1 MEEKNK
7 TDRRIVRTRQALRQ
21 ALMDLVREKGYE
33 NVSVEE
39 ITQRAD
45 LGRATFYLHY
55 HDKEELLLD
64 EFSEMARERVQ
75 ALSAIPFSQWL
86 PALEDGSLVSE
97 NKAAPPFLLIFQHVT
112 ENAQLY
118 QILLKNQSSNRIAER
133 IRAIVTQSINDF
145 VQAKVDSD
153 DPIPLFAEIPVDL
166 LAAFFYGALVSSI
179 AWWPENPAYSAEEMT
194 RMFQRMFL
202 PGAQRVIAAKISDL
216 PTTKNL

>member
-21 ALMDLVREKGYE
+21 ALMDLVRDKGYE
-33 NVSVEE
+33 NASVEE

-179 AWWPENPAYSAEEMT
+179 AWWLENPAYSAEEMT

>member
-179 AWWPENPAYSAEEMT
+179 AWWLETPAYSAEEMT

>member
-1 MEEKNK
+1 M
-7 TDRRIVRTRQALRQ
+7 
-21 ALMDLVREKGYE
+21 
-33 NVSVEE
+33 EE

-179 AWWPENPAYSAEEMT
+179 AWWLENPAYSAEEMT

>member
-179 AWWPENPAYSAEEMT
+179 AWWLENPAYSAEEMS

>member
-1 MEEKNK
+1 
-7 TDRRIVRTRQALRQ
+7 
-21 ALMDLVREKGYE
+21 
-33 NVSVEE
+33 
-39 ITQRAD
+39 
-45 LGRATFYLHY
+45 
-55 HDKEELLLD
+55 
-64 EFSEMARERVQ
+64 MARERVQ

-179 AWWPENPAYSAEEMT
+179 AWWLENPAYSAEEMT

>member
-179 AWWPENPAYSAEEMT
+179 AWWLENPAYSAEEMT